1 MRNLILALLL
11 FLGIAGAA
19 VAQPLPQPWTPQFDG
34 DLGDVIDYY
43 NQRLTD
49 VADRKRMRDEVVAN
63 RKAMEAALKW
73 SGQRG
78 FLIEHRVQVAAGGT
92 GLQRRPFG
100 SPVMHGVGS
109 TPADAYAASTLRVS
123 LEAPQAPFRLDP
135 DSSFFIW
142 VEPHRTWT
150 GAVKLRPA
158 EIPPGDGFA
167 GAVRQEALAQLADV
181 AVARASLEDHRA
193 RVLEGMVKQLRR
205 ETANAERRERL
216 DRQYLQYREQRAKV
230 QDIQGRLD
238 RELRRAQRVDGLMNT
253 LNVLRSVAT
262 VATMVMQVEAALDNP
277 PTQQLRNART
287 PDDVIRITDEYRR
300 QTGDRVETY
309 RRELTVEGPRARDLQ
324 FGLGDML
331 REGNAPPVLQNRLF
345 LCPTDHPGCP

>member
-1 MRNLILALLL
+1 MRNLILAVLLV
-11 FLGIAGAA
+11 LGIAGAA
-19 VAQPLPQPWTPQFDG
+19 AAQPLPQPWTPQFDG
-34 DLGDVIDYY
+34 DLGDVIEYY

-49 VADRKRMRDEVVAN
+49 LADRKRMRDEVVTN

-78 FLIEHRVQVAAGGT
+78 FLIEQRVQKTAGPT
-92 GLQRRPFG
+92 GWQRRPLG
-100 SPVMHGVGS
+100 GPVMHGVGA
-109 TPADAYAASTLRVS
+109 TPADAYAASTLRTS
-123 LEAPQAPFRLDP
+123 LEPPLPTYQLDP

-158 EIPPGDGFA
+158 EIPPGEGFA

-216 DRQYLQYREQRAKV
+216 DRQYLQYRQQRDKV
-230 QDIQGRLD
+230 REIQTRLD
-238 RELRRAQRVDGLMNT
+238 QELRRAQRVDGLMNT

-309 RRELTVEGPRARDLQ
+309 RREMTVEGPRARDLQ
-324 FGLGDML
+324 LELGDML
-331 REGNAPPVLQNRLF
+331 RQGNAPPTLQNRLF

>member
-1 MRNLILALLL
+1 MRNLNLAFLLVL
-11 FLGIAGAA
+11 AIAGPT
-19 VAQPLPQPWTPQFDG
+19 VAQPLPQPWTPKFDG

-43 NQRLTD
+43 NHRLTD
-49 VADRKRMRDEVVAN
+49 VADRRRMRDELVAN
-63 RKAMEAALKW
+63 REAMEAALKW

-92 GLQRRPFG
+92 SLQRRPFG

-109 TPADAYAASTLRVS
+109 TPADAYAASSLRVS
-123 LEAPQAPFRLDP
+123 LETPHSPFRLDP

-150 GAVKLRPA
+150 GSVKLRPA

-167 GAVRQEALAQLADV
+167 GSVRQEALAQLADV
-181 AVARASLEDHRA
+181 SLARASLEDHRT

-205 ETANAERRERL
+205 ETSNAEQRERL

-230 QDIQGRLD
+230 RDVRDRLD
-238 RELRRAQRVDGLMNT
+238 RELRRAQRVDGLMIT
-253 LNVLRSVAT
+253 LKALRSLAT
-262 VATMVMQVEAALDNP
+262 VTTMVMQVDAALDNP
-277 PTQQLRNART
+277 PTQQLRTART
-287 PDDVIRITDEYRR
+287 PDDVIRVTDEYRR

-309 RRELTVEGPRARDLQ
+309 RRELTIEGPRASELQ
-324 FGLGDML
+324 QRLGDLL
-331 REGNAPPVLQNRLF
+331 RLGKAPPTLQNRLL